1 MSAEATCA
9 APARKRLSLL
19 DRYLTL
25 WIFLA
30 MAVGIALGR
39 LVPGLPAALESA
51 SAGTTNLP
59 LALGLIAMMVPPFA
73 RVDYALL
80 PGVFRNVRLLGL
92 SLLLNWVVGPVLM
105 FALAAVFLGD
115 EPAYFS
121 GLVLIG
127 LARCIAMVLVWNDLA
142 DGNREYGAALVAL
155 NSLFQVVA
163 YPFYAWFFMTQLPE
177 WVGLEG
183 VALDLSVG
191 MVAESVLIYLG
202 IPFALGAAIRAVGRR
217 ALGPE
222 RLERE
227 VLPRLGRVTPFA
239 LLFTIVVM
247 FSLKGDTLL
256 ALPGD
261 VLRIAV
267 PLVLYFA
274 GMFTIGFFLAKSLNA
289 PYDRSAAVAFTAA
302 GNNFELAIAV
312 AIGVFGLGSGQ
323 ALAGVI
329 GPLIEVPALLLLVH
343 VARRWAW

>member
-1 MSAEATCA
+1 
-9 APARKRLSLL
+9 
-19 DRYLTL
+19 
-25 WIFLA
+25 
-30 MAVGIALGR
+30 
-39 LVPGLPAALESA
+39 
-51 SAGTTNLP
+51 
-59 LALGLIAMMVPPFA
+59 LGL
-73 RVDYALL
+73 
-80 PGVFRNVRLLGL
+80 
-92 SLLLNWVVGPVLM
+92 
-105 FALAAVFLGD
+105 
-115 EPAYFS
+115 
-121 GLVLIG
+121 
-127 LARCIAMVLVWNDLA
+127 
-142 DGNREYGAALVAL
+142 
-155 NSLFQVVA
+155 
-163 YPFYAWFFMTQLPE
+163 
-177 WVGLEG
+177 
-183 VALDLSVG
+183 
-191 MVAESVLIYLG
+191 
-202 IPFALGAAIRAVGRR
+202 
-217 ALGPE
+217 E

>member
-1 MSAEATCA
+1 MSADATFA
-9 APARKRLSLL
+9 APAKKRLSLL

-25 WIFLA
+25 WIFFA

-39 LVPGLPAALESA
+39 LAPGLPAALEGA

-73 RVDYALL
+73 RVNYALL
-80 PGVFRNVRLLGL
+80 PSVFRNVRLLGL
-92 SLLLNWVVGPVLM
+92 SLALNWIVGPVLM
-105 FALAAVFLGD
+105 FVLAAVFLGD

-163 YPFYAWFFMTQLPE
+163 YPFYAWFFMTQLPV

-183 VALDLSVG
+183 VAMDLSVG

-202 IPFALGAAIRAVGRR
+202 IPFALGLAIRGLGRR
-217 ALGPE
+217 HWGVE
-222 RLERE
+222 RMERD

-261 VLRIAV
+261 VLRMAV

-274 GMFTIGFFLAKSLNA
+274 GMFAIGFFLAKSLNA